1 MFSTVKILAI
11 IIVKNDLTL
20 FNSFYNLDKNFLLA
34 IHSTQSRNQKEFN
47 HETLW
52 AQRKTYKR
60 KMFLQGNT
68 IFTITFFIIRAT
80 HGTNCSKIW
89 RYFCC

>member
-1 MFSTVKILAI
+1 MAI

-52 AQRKTYKR
+52 AQRKTYK
-60 KMFLQGNT
+60 KKDV
-68 IFTITFFIIRAT
+68 FT
-80 HGTNCSKIW
+80 G
-89 RYFCC
+89 